1 MSFARLVHYMSA
13 KPDLEKVSRTLHS
26 VAIHLLR
33 NLRVQDSALGI
44 GPSQLSA
51 LSVIVFAGP
60 QSLHGLAEAEQVR
73 PPTMSRI
80 VDALVEQS
88 LARREINTSDRR
100 SVTISPTQK
109 GIAVMKEGRDRREK
123 KLIELLKQLTSNEVR
138 DIERA
143 SEILTRVLETE

>member
-1 MSFARLVHYMSA
+1 MCFPRHVNSMSA
-13 KPDLEKVSRTLHS
+13 RPDLEKVSRRLHS

-33 NLRVQDSALGI
+33 SLRVQDSALGI

-60 QSLHGLAEAEQVR
+60 QSLHGLAQAEQVR

-80 VDALVEQS
+80 VDALVEEG

-109 GIAVMKEGRDRREK
+109 GVQVMKEGRDRREK
-123 KLIELLKQLTSNEVR
+123 KLIELLTPLTSTEVR
-138 DIERA
+138 DLQRA
-143 SEILTRVLETE
+143 TEILTRVLET

>member
-1 MSFARLVHYMSA
+1 MSA
-13 KPDLEKVSRTLHS
+13 KPDLGTISRTLHS

-33 NLRVQDSALGI
+33 SLRVQDSALGI

-51 LSVIVFAGP
+51 LSVIVFGGP

-80 VDALVEQS
+80 VDALVEEGF
-88 LARREINTSDRR
+88 AKRETNTSDRR

-109 GIAVMKEGRDRREK
+109 GIATMMEGRDRREK
-123 KLIELLKQLTSNEVR
+123 KLIELLKPLTHNEVR
-138 DIERA
+138 EIERA
-143 SEILTRVLETE
+143 SEILTRVLETG